1 MNKRTPAVLLFCSCA
16 SLLGTAQATGTLIGQ
31 VGVQMVIG
39 AGCTIINGSVSG
51 GINQWGTLDFGSH
64 SDLTNVVDAQTV
76 GTSGNIQIQ
85 CSTGLTPSLTV
96 NAGLHASGGQR
107 YMQNT
112 TTSSS
117 TIAYNIYSDAAR
129 SALIQANTP
138 VDISS
143 VSTGTAVNIP
153 LYGRVVPTGQSTP
166 TPTAGTYTDTLLVTI
181 AW

>member
-1 MNKRTPAVLLFCSCA
+1 LQYQGN
-16 SLLGTAQATGTLIGQ
+16 
-31 VGVQMVIG
+31 
-39 AGCTIINGSVSG
+39 NGSVSG

-112 TTSSS
+112 TTTSS

>member
-1 MNKRTPAVLLFCSCA
+1 MLNKK
-16 SLLGTAQATGTLIGQ
+16 LLGAGLLLAMFGLSTAQAAGTLVGQ

-39 AGCTIINGSVSG
+39 AGCTVINGSVSG
-51 GINQWGTLDFGSH
+51 GINQWGTVDFGTLA
-64 SDLTNVVDAQTV
+64 DLTNVVDAQTV

-96 NAGLHASGGQR
+96 NAGLHASGGER
-107 YMQNT
+107 FMQNT
-112 TTSSS
+112 TTTSS
-117 TIAYNIYSDAAR
+117 TIAYVLYSDAAR
-129 SALIQANTP
+129 SSLIESNTP

-143 VSTGTAVNIP
+143 VATGAAINIP

-166 TPTAGTYTDTLLVTI
+166 TPTAGTYTDTLLVTL

>member
-1 MNKRTPAVLLFCSCA
+1 MLNKK
-16 SLLGTAQATGTLIGQ
+16 LLGAGLMLAMFGLSTAQAAGTLVGQ

-39 AGCTIINGSVSG
+39 AGCTVINGSVSG
-51 GINQWGTLDFGSH
+51 GINQWGTVDFGTH
-64 SDLTNVVDAQTV
+64 ADLTNVVDAQTV

-96 NAGLHASGGQR
+96 NAGLHASGGER
-107 YMQNT
+107 FMQNT
-112 TTSSS
+112 TTASS
-117 TIAYNIYSDAAR
+117 TIAYALYSDAAR
-129 SALIQANTP
+129 SSLIESDTP

-143 VSTGTAVNIP
+143 VATGAALNIP

-166 TPTAGTYTDTLLVTI
+166 TPTAGTYTDTLLVTL